1 MAIKFSQLPKVPSI
15 SGTTLFPV
23 VTIGAQSNAL
33 GVITGTVLSTYVS
46 DLVASNLQVLTGNV
60 TTINSTLVAHQ
71 VSLNSLTSGQSSQSS
86 SIGLIQ
92 GQISVLQTNAAS
104 QAGEINSISATVLA
118 GVVNS
123 VLVTGPLVKSGNA
136 TYPNISMSVATT
148 SANGYLSSTDW
159 TIFNNKAPTN
169 NPTFTGLLTSAD
181 ATMQNVTLGNI
192 VPSSNAVS
200 NIGSSG
206 YRFNTIFARA
216 TSAQYADLAEKYLPD
231 AEYPVGTVV
240 MIGGDAEVTACQPGR
255 RAIGAISANP
265 AYEMNSGLVGG
276 VFVALKGRVPV
287 FVAGPVVKGHDLVAD
302 TYTCGTAVMNSDHV
316 GGIPFAVALETNQ
329 DPGIKLVEALIL

>member
-71 VSLNSLTSGQSSQSS
+71 VRLNSLTSGQSSQSS

>member
-1 MAIKFSQLPKVPSI
+1 MAIKFSQLPKATSI
-15 SGTTLFPV
+15 SSTSLIPI
-23 VTIGAQSNAL
+23 VTISASNVL
-33 GVITGTVLSTYVS
+33 GVVTGTVLSTYVS

-60 TTINSTLVAHQ
+60 TTINSTLASHQ
-71 VSLNSLTSGQSSQSS
+71 VSLNSLTSITSSQSS
-86 SIGLIQ
+86 AIGLLQ
-92 GQISVLQTNAAS
+92 GQIVVLQSNAAS
-104 QAGEINSISATVLA
+104 QAEEINSISATVLA

-123 VLVTGPLVKSGNA
+123 VLVTSPLVKSGNA

-159 TIFNNKAPTN
+159 TTFNNKAPTN

-181 ATMQNVTLGNI
+181 ATMGNITLGNI
-192 VPSSNAVS
+192 IPSSNAVS
-200 NIGSSG
+200 NIGSSS

-240 MIGGDAEVTACQPGR
+240 MIGGDAEITACQPNG

-265 AYEMNSGLVGG
+265 AYEMNSELEGG
-276 VFVALKGRVPV
+276 VYVALKGRVPV
-287 FVAGPVVKGHDLVAD
+287 FVMGPVKKGQDLVAD
-302 TYTCGTAVMNSDHV
+302 TCGCAVANSPLV
-316 GGIPFAVALETNQ
+316 GGLVFSVALETND
-329 DPGIKLVEALIL
+329 DPGVKLVEALIL